1 MATAADILRS
11 VNQVLE
17 SQESSRRFDVQSALG
32 FMEIAEKQKQS
43 KISQARDSL
52 EIASKVIQQEKPKIA
67 EQFLQSTGLGMIYQE
82 PKEGDPVEKSITA
95 MAKRLR
101 KKDYFG
107 ESIDKNSS
115 ESIASAVWSYYNAQ
129 NPNAILDLATNIYD
143 SRQAIQKGE
152 ASSSQSAIF
161 KAFRKLGAESGLKDI
176 MLSAKKANQSEKY
189 ISKEY
194 MEFVKGDYDIQSDIG
209 IYSDVES
216 QVEQVEFKQKLDSQP
231 VSAQQIELND
241 TTEALRMAEVKFS
254 GLQKKMDVGMASDE
268 EKEMYLKL
276 PELIE
281 EYRSVVSDSN
291 DSLLKQFSD
300 ELKIF
305 DDQISEIRN
314 KGLAR
319 SKKYRELKEKRYKK
333 RNEILGL
340 QQKQSEESKRKAK
353 FDEIED
359 VAGLLEVS
367 ESEAERIIK
376 QKKLRSVDN
385 IDFVDPFL
393 F

>member
-1 MATAADILRS
+1 
-11 VNQVLE
+11 
-17 SQESSRRFDVQSALG
+17 
-32 FMEIAEKQKQS
+32 
-43 KISQARDSL
+43 
-52 EIASKVIQQEKPKIA
+52 
-67 EQFLQSTGLGMIYQE
+67 
-82 PKEGDPVEKSITA
+82 
-95 MAKRLR
+95 
-101 KKDYFG
+101 
-107 ESIDKNSS
+107 
-115 ESIASAVWSYYNAQ
+115 
-129 NPNAILDLATNIYD
+129 
-143 SRQAIQKGE
+143 
-152 ASSSQSAIF
+152 
-161 KAFRKLGAESGLKDI
+161 
-176 MLSAKKANQSEKY
+176 
-189 ISKEY
+189 
-194 MEFVKGDYDIQSDIG
+194 
-209 IYSDVES
+209 
-216 QVEQVEFKQKLDSQP
+216 
-231 VSAQQIELND
+231 
-241 TTEALRMAEVKFS
+241 MAEVKFS

-281 EYRSVVSDSN
+281 EYRSIVGDSN

>member
-17 SQESSRRFDVQSALG
+17 SKESSRRFDVQSALG

-43 KISQARDSL
+43 KILQARDNL

-281 EYRSVVSDSN
+281 EYRSVVGDSN